1 MATTKHILPLL
12 LLSASLTAT
21 AQRQKPTPWD
31 TPASQQEKLDRGF
44 IRINTTS
51 TKPYFSWRLLG
62 SDDEHTSFLILI
74 DGEVKS
80 DTLRD
85 RTSFRPSGII
95 NSSKKVELV
104 TLQNGVPVDTVSPMV
119 FNNNLCHRLKLD
131 RPQPTTTDAKLKDSV
146 YVYTPNDCSVGD
158 VDGDGQYELFVKW
171 APSNS
176 KDNSQSGY
184 TGATIIDCYKIATG
198 EKLWRID
205 LGTNI
210 RSGAHYTQYMV
221 YDFDR
226 DGKAELICKTAPGS
240 VDGTGNYV
248 SKAAT
253 DTRILNASNT
263 RDCRVSGG
271 RINAGYE
278 YLTVFNGETGAA
290 IHTIPYIPNRNATYV
305 LSDAAGT
312 LNWTFGSKSDTGSYG
327 NRGERYLAG
336 VAYLDGPDKNP
347 SAIMCRGMYTR
358 SYLWAV
364 DFDGKELKTHWIHGS
379 ISTTQVER
387 TDANGTKRTRTY
399 SKTTDP
405 KKTHAAYT
413 AYGQGAHSLTIADV
427 DGDGCDEIIYGSATV
442 DNDGWML
449 YSTGFGH
456 GDALHIGDMNPDRP
470 GLEIFMVHE
479 ENPYG
484 AHFIDAATGEVL
496 WASTGDDDNGRG
508 LAANIFDTN
517 SNNRGYEFWSAKV
530 ASTINARTLMD
541 ITADKPSMNF
551 RIFWDADPY
560 DELLDGT
567 SIRKYT
573 QNGEK
578 LSFTNM
584 GVYSTAST
592 MKTFTSIIS
601 TLSSCN
607 STKSTPC
614 LQADLFGD
622 WREEVIWW
630 NTADPS
636 EIIIFS
642 STEIS
647 PYRVPTLM
655 HDHNYRMAIAWQ
667 NTGYNQPPHISY
679 YLPDY
684 VEDLKGVADV
694 IEEQPRTKGDVNED
708 GKVDISD
715 IVAIINQIAGTAT
728 YRYADVNEDEKVDI
742 SDIVAVINI
751 IAGAEGQQSE

>member
-1 MATTKHILPLL
+1 MLLPLIC
-12 LLSASLTAT
+12 LTASIQLN
-21 AQRQKPTPWD
+21 AQRTKPTPWD

-44 IRINTTS
+44 LRINTTTS
-51 TKPYFSWRLLG
+51 KPFFSWRLLG

-85 RTSFRPSGII
+85 CTSFRPKGIV
-95 NSSKKVELV
+95 NTSKKVELV
-104 TLQNGVPVDTVSPMV
+104 TLQNGVAIDTVSPMV
-119 FNNNLCHRLKLD
+119 FNNNLYHKLKLE
-131 RPQPTTTDAKLKDSV
+131 RPEPTQTDAKLKDSV

-171 APSNS
+171 YPSNA

-184 TGATIIDCYKIATG
+184 TGYTIIDCYKIDTG

-205 LGTNI
+205 LGPNI

-240 VDGTGNYV
+240 IDGQGNYV
-248 SKAAT
+248 SLAAN
-253 DTRILNASNT
+253 DTKILATNNAK
-263 RDCRVSGG
+263 DYRVAGG
-271 RINAGYE
+271 RINGGYE
-278 YLTVFNGETGAA
+278 FLTVFNGETGAA
-290 IHTIPYIPNRNATYV
+290 IHTIPYIPNRNATYL

-312 LNWTFGSKSDTGSYG
+312 LNWTFGSKSDTGAYG

-379 ISTTQVER
+379 ISTTQVEK
-387 TDANGTKRTRTY
+387 TDANGKKTTRTY

-405 KKTHAAYT
+405 NKTHAAYT

-456 GDALHIGDMNPDRP
+456 GDALHIGDLNPDRP

-479 ENPYG
+479 ESPYG
-484 AHFIDAATGEVL
+484 AHLIDAATGEVL
-496 WASTGDDDNGRG
+496 WASTGSEDNGRG
-508 LAANIFDTN
+508 LTANIYDTN
-517 SNNRGYEFWSAKV
+517 ANNRGYEFWSAKV
-530 ASTINARTLMD
+530 DNTMNARTLTS
-541 ITADKPSMNF
+541 ITTDKPSMNF
-551 RIFWDADPY
+551 RIFWDGDPY

-567 SIRKYT
+567 AIRKYKQT
-573 QNGEK
+573 GEK
-578 LSFTNM
+578 LSFDNM
-584 GVYSTAST
+584 GVYQTSTS

-614 LQADLFGD
+614 LQADIFGD

-636 EIIIFS
+636 EVIIFS
-642 STEIS
+642 STELS

-667 NTGYNQPPHISY
+667 NTGYNQPPHLGY

-684 VEDLKGVADV
+684 VEELKGVADI
-694 IEEQPRTKGDVNED
+694 IEETPRLKGDVNED
-708 GKVDISD
+708 GSVDISD
-715 IVAIINQIAGTAT
+715 IVAVINQIAGTAT
-728 YRYADVNEDEKVDI
+728 YRYADVNEDENVDI
-742 SDIVAVINI
+742 SDIVAIINI
-751 IAGAEGQQSE
+751 IAGTTEAPTE

>member
-1 MATTKHILPLL
+1 MTKKLLLPLL
-12 LLSASLTAT
+12 LLATSLQLN
-21 AQRQKPTPWD
+21 AQRAKPTPWD

-44 IRINTTS
+44 VRINTTS
-51 TKPYFSWRLLG
+51 SKPYFSWRLLG

-85 RTSFRPSGII
+85 RTCFRPAGII
-95 NSSKKVELV
+95 NASKKVELV
-104 TLQNGVPVDTVSPMV
+104 TLQNGVPTDTVAPML
-119 FNNNLCHRLKLD
+119 FNNNLCHRLKLEL
-131 RPQPTTTDAKLKDSV
+131 PEGGTVGTGSDANS
-146 YVYTPNDCSVGD
+146 YTFAPNDCSVGD

-176 KDNSQSGY
+176 KDNSQNGY
-184 TGATIIDCYKIATG
+184 TGPTIIDCYKIETG
-198 EKLWRID
+198 KKLWRIN

-240 VDGTGNYV
+240 IDGTGNYV
-248 SKAAT
+248 SKAGT
-253 DTRILNASNT
+253 DSRILATNNAK
-263 RDCRVSGG
+263 DCRVSGG

-278 YLTVFNGETGAA
+278 FLTVFNGETGAA

-312 LNWTFGSKSDTGSYG
+312 LNWSFGSKNDTGSYG

-387 TDANGTKRTRTY
+387 TDANGKKSTRTY

-405 KKTHAAYT
+405 KNTHAAYT

-427 DGDGCDEIIYGSATV
+427 DGDGCDEIIYGSATI
-442 DNDGWML
+442 DNNGWML

-470 GLEIFMVHE
+470 GLEIYMVHE

-484 AHFIDAATGEVL
+484 AHFIDACTGEII
-496 WASTGDDDNGRG
+496 WAVTGDEDNGRG
-508 LAANIFDTN
+508 LAANIYDTTT
-517 SNNRGYEFWSAKV
+517 NNRGYEFWSARV
-530 ASTINARTLMD
+530 ASTINARTLIALTD
-541 ITADKPSMNF
+541 DKPSMNF

-567 SIRKYT
+567 SIRKYRQQGQT
-573 QNGEK
+573 LN
-578 LSFTNM
+578 FDNM
-584 GVYSTAST
+584 GIYQTTST
-592 MKTFTSIIS
+592 MKVFSSILG

-614 LQADLFGD
+614 LQADILGD

-630 NTADPS
+630 NSADPS

-642 STEIS
+642 STELS

-667 NTGYNQPPHISY
+667 NTGYNQPPHLGY

-684 VEDLKGVADV
+684 VEDLKGVADI
-694 IEEQPRTKGDVNED
+694 IEEQPRLKGDVNED
-708 GKVDISD
+708 GNVDISD
-715 IVAIINQIAGTAT
+715 IVAVINQIAGTAT

-742 SDIVAVINI
+742 SDIVAIINI
-751 IAGAEGQQSE
+751 IAGTTDETAE